1 MRGGFTRGLVIGGLI
16 GASIG
21 MIKNSDMMKPRSRR
35 RMMRAG
41 RNMIRR
47 TGNALGDVIDLLR

>member
-1 MRGGFTRGLVIGGLI
+1 MRGGFTRGLVLGGLI

-21 MIKNSDMMKPRSRR
+21 MIKNSDMMRPRSRR

-41 RNMIRR
+41 RSMVRR
-47 TGNALGDVIDLLR
+47 TSHAIGDMIDLLR